1 MQSFSKQEANKIA
14 VFKFV
19 LRSVLLVPF
28 FFFFFF
34 PVILQIYKNFKLVTS
49 ILRKFLRVKLIFSL
63 NSLLYIAA
71 SGACI
76 FLNEYLNKI

>member
-19 LRSVLLVPF
+19 LRSVLLVP